1 MKFFLILL
9 LAGCQIALGQVN
21 STGTAKK
28 SSHSTMTSDTGRVVD
43 IRERLVQLA
52 MQNPNYEVADR
63 SVTLAGYQI
72 RIAKSQWLATIS
84 AQGNINEFTI
94 NPKSTG
100 STNGAANTI
109 YYPKYNF
116 GINIPFDIFT
126 RIPNNV
132 KMARQTYYIAE
143 ANKNEKYREI
153 KEQVLTIY
161 EDYLLAKATLE
172 FQIQVTQDEYTLYKR
187 AEKDYSDGIIKLEDF
202 DKAYK
207 GWTAEEITRLS
218 ALRNLNVIKLTLE
231 RVIGVRIDDLIKQT
245 KP

>member
-1 MKFFLILL
+1 MKRLLLL
-9 LAGCQIALGQVN
+9 LAIASQMAYGQG
-21 STGTAKK
+21 SAPAQGKK
-28 SSHSTMTSDTGRVVD
+28 TSPYRQSSDTGRTTD

-63 SVTLAGYQI
+63 SAIMASYQI
-72 RIAKSQWLATIS
+72 KIAKSQWLATMS

-94 NPKSTG
+94 NPHSEG
-100 STNGAANTI
+100 STNGVPNTI
-109 YYPKYNF
+109 YYPRYNF
-116 GINIPFDIFT
+116 GINIPFDIFS
-126 RIPNNV
+126 RVPNNV
-132 KMARQTYYIAE
+132 KMARQNYYIAE

-153 KEQVLTIY
+153 KEQVLTVY

-207 GWTAEEITRLS
+207 GWTGEEVIRLTN
-218 ALRNLNVIKLTLE
+218 LRNLNVIKLTLE
-231 RVIGVRIDDLIKQT
+231 RIIGAKIDDVIQQT